1 MNMSERENGYSA
13 LTTRTVRNR
22 ISAAVWEQ
30 IKTGYAAGIGLREI
44 ARKMNIPEGTVL
56 AHAQRYGWTQQI
68 QAATGPL
75 TVVQSDAITPVQ
87 SVPQSIASILNER
100 KERSKLSLA
109 KYTAE
114 AAEEAAE
121 HQDKLGIARNVRDV
135 AAVRSTLWPEDHN
148 ERGILNIAFLTGEI
162 PLRAIPPGE
171 EGHVPEVWAG
181 DQEEEKS
188 KELPSPVFAQ
198 SAEVVQPALG
208 CSGTDVIAE
217 TTPVPVKSASVDAQP
232 AEVVNSL
239 WEEPRESA
247 VIFKRRRS
255 RWG

>member
-1 MNMSERENGYSA
+1 
-13 LTTRTVRNR
+13 
-22 ISAAVWEQ
+22 
-30 IKTGYAAGIGLREI
+30 
-44 ARKMNIPEGTVL
+44 MNIPEGTVL
-56 AHAQRYGWTQQI
+56 AHAKRHGWTQQI
-68 QAATGPL
+68 QVATRQIAVG
-75 TVVQSDAITPVQ
+75 QSDVITPVQ

-100 KERSKLSLA
+100 KERSKLCLA

-114 AAEEAAE
+114 AAEEAAL

-171 EGHVPEVWAG
+171 EGHVAEVWAR

-188 KELPSPVFAQ
+188 KELSSPVFAQ

-208 CSGTDVIAE
+208 CSATDVIAE
-217 TTPVPVKSASVDAQP
+217 VAPVPMKHREQVPGAQP
-232 AEVVNSL
+232 AQVVNSL
-239 WEEPRESA
+239 WEEPRDRA
-247 VIFKRRRS
+247 VIFKCRRGR
-255 RWG
+255 RG